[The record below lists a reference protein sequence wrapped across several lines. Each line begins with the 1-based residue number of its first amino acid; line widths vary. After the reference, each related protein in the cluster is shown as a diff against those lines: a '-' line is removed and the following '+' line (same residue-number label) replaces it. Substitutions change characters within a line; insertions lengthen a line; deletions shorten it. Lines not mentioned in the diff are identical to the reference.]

1 MVLVLYCNSFY
12 VHFII
17 FVSKSPADTK
27 QWGVFAALQLP
38 GLGKIAV
45 QKSFALE
52 LIKTAGTDPKI
63 CSINQ

>member
-1 MVLVLYCNSFY
+1 MVLFLYCYSFY
-12 VHFII
+12 VPFIV

-45 QKSFALE
+45 
-52 LIKTAGTDPKI
+52 
-63 CSINQ
+63 